1 MPRATITLDRDFT
14 AGPVPS
20 RLFGSFVEHMGRC
33 VYTGIYEP
41 GHETADE
48 NGLRHDVLDL
58 VKELGVTVV
67 RYPGGNFVSG
77 YNWEDG
83 VGPVESRPTRL
94 DGAWHTVESNAF
106 GLHEFATWSKEA
118 GTEIMEAIN
127 LGTQGVDAARRLVEY
142 ANHPGGT
149 YLSDLRKANG
159 SAEPFD
165 IKLWCLGN
173 EMDGPWQIG
182 HKTADEYGRLAEEAA
197 RAMRFVDPS
206 IELVAC
212 GSSSSGMPTF
222 GAWEQTVLGHT
233 YEQVDYVSLHAYYQE
248 HDGDAASFLAS
259 AVDMDYFIESVVAT
273 ADAVRARGK
282 HSKHINLSFDEW
294 NVWYQRG
301 LTTEDQPAVITA
313 SGQWREHPRVIEDEY
328 NVTDAVVVGTLLNS
342 LLRHGDRV
350 KIANQAQLVNVIAPI
365 RSEEGGPAWRQSI
378 FWPFARMAALARG
391 EILRAAVSSDRYETA
406 KFGDADLIDVS
417 ATWDEESGRV
427 ALFLADRGLDDA
439 AEVEVL
445 LRGLDAAR
453 VIRAEVLATP
463 DGGDRFT
470 SNNLADGERVGLR
483 DLDGVAVDGGRV
495 TLTLP
500 ALSWAVVELDVT
512 RA

>member
-1 MPRATITLDRDFT
+1 MSRARISIDRDFT
-14 AGPVPS
+14 VAEVPR

-41 GHETADE
+41 GHPEADDQ
-48 NGLRHDVLDL
+48 GFRGDVLEL
-58 VKELGVTVV
+58 TKELGATVI

-83 VGPVESRPTRL
+83 IGPVADRPRRL

-106 GLHEFATWSKEA
+106 GLHEFVDWSKKA

-127 LGTQGVDAARRLVEY
+127 LGTRGVDAAREIVEY

-149 YLSDLRKANG
+149 YFSDLRAKNG
-159 SAEPFD
+159 HKDPFG

-182 HKTADEYGRLAEEAA
+182 HKTAQEYGRLAQEAA
-197 RAMRFVDPS
+197 KAMRLVDSS

-212 GSSSSGMPTF
+212 GSSNSGMPTF
-222 GAWEQTVLGHT
+222 GAWEQTVLTHT
-233 YEQVDYVSLHAYYQE
+233 YEEVDYLSLHAYYQE
-248 HDGDAASFLAS
+248 QDGDAESFLAS

-273 ADAVRARGK
+273 ADAVRAKGK
-282 HSKHINLSFDEW
+282 HKKHINLSFDEW
-294 NVWYQRG
+294 NVWYSR
-301 LTTEDQPAVITA
+301 PADSDSPEQI
-313 SGQWREHPRVIEDEY
+313 SQQSWQEHPRVIEDKY

-365 RSEEGGPAWRQSI
+365 LAEPNGPAWRQTI
-378 FWPFARMAALARG
+378 FHPFARMAEVAKGQIMRT
-391 EILRAAVSSDRYETA
+391 VVDSDKVETSR
-406 KFGDADLIDVS
+406 FGDADLVDVS
-417 ATWDEESGRV
+417 VTWDEGTGRM
-427 ALFLADRGLDDA
+427 ALFLANRGLDGA
-439 AEVEVL
+439 ADVEVR
-445 LRGLDAAR
+445 LRGFDAGS
-453 VIRAEVLATP
+453 VIRAEVLDVP
-463 DGGDRFT
+463 MGLDRFAKNT
-470 SNNLADGERVGLR
+470 LTLPNQVGLR
-483 DLDGVAVDGGRV
+483 ALDGVAAAGNKL

-500 ALSWAVVELDVT
+500 ALSWAVVELNVEK
-512 RA
+512 A